1 MDLAIAQ
8 LLAWTSKHH
17 AVITDQV
24 LRTLN
29 VSVEARKR
37 LVRDGVLERLIDG
50 SYRFTG
56 VPLDELARCVAASAR
71 PGGLIVA
78 GPTAGRVD
86 GLRRMPRDNKVHVLA
101 PPASN
106 PSVVPWLV
114 PYRTAAIDPSHVVMR
129 PDGIRI
135 THPARTAVDLM
146 RHLSTSDVRS
156 VVDQILHRGLATMD
170 DMRAVAEPLATPGR
184 RWAKRFLELLD
195 MRGDAAA
202 AESHWESRV
211 IGELRARG
219 LDLVPQHWLD
229 VPSWG
234 RIRLDAALIPL
245 RWGLEID
252 GHPEH
257 FSEDGSTRDAGR
269 DLACDAIGWSIS
281 RVTTLGL
288 QHDFEHQIQTILRVV
303 QRRRRDLAA

>member
-1 MDLAIAQ
+1 
-8 LLAWTSKHH
+8 
-17 AVITDQV
+17 
-24 LRTLN
+24 
-29 VSVEARKR
+29 
-37 LVRDGVLERLIDG
+37 
-50 SYRFTG
+50 
-56 VPLDELARCVAASAR
+56 
-71 PGGLIVA
+71 
-78 GPTAGRVD
+78 
-86 GLRRMPRDNKVHVLA
+86 
-101 PPASN
+101 
-106 PSVVPWLV
+106 V

-146 RHLSTSDVRS
+146 RHLSTSDVQS